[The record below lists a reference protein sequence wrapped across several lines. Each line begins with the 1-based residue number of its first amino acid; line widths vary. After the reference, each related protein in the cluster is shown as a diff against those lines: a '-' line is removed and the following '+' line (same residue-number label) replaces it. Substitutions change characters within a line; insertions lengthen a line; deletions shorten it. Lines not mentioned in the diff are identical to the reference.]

1 MLPVFGKKN
10 VTVKSAIP
18 EELMQTLI
26 GSFDSRASAEKVIK
40 ELLTLRV
47 PKDWITFLTTEV
59 DSTSDGDAKG
69 MGKVAG
75 AFVGGVLG
83 TAAATLLVPGIGPGL
98 AIGVGGAALV
108 GLGGGGAGVG
118 HA

>member
-18 EELMQTLI
+18 EELIQTLI

-40 ELLTLRV
+40 ELLNLRV
-47 PKDWITFLTTEV
+47 PKDSITFLTTEV

-75 AFVGGVLG
+75 AFVGGGFG
-83 TAAATLLVPGIGPGL
+83 TGAAPLLVSGIRPAL
-98 AIGVGGAALV
+98 A
-108 GLGGGGAGVG
+108 
-118 HA
+118 